1 MKHLRNPVKNERG
14 MATIETIP
22 LIMVFVFLICYE
34 FGVFG
39 IIHTGIMQSISARA
53 YAFETFKNR
62 SNLVYFRD
70 TPGLEKLNYFRSS
83 GDRTHGIASE
93 AKSDA
98 DDGTDGIAA
107 ERPLRVGIP
116 FDPDQA
122 SRKDLDRHNVKVF
135 DQNLVGPQK
144 RNQKV
149 EVNPVWIQVQYG
161 MCLNTNC
168 GGE

>member
-1 MKHLRNPVKNERG
+1 

-22 LIMVFVFLICYE
+22 LIMVFVFLLCYE

-62 SNLVYFRD
+62 SNLAYFRD
-70 TPGLEKLNYFRSS
+70 DMGSVSVNYYKSV

-93 AKSDA
+93 ARGDN
-98 DDGTDGIAA
+98 DTDTDGIAA
-107 ERPLRVGIP
+107 ERPLRVGLP
-116 FDPDQA
+116 FTPDEA
-122 SRKDLDRHNVKVF
+122 SRKDLARHNEKLF
-135 DQNLVGPQK
+135 DQALVGPQK
-144 RNQKV
+144 RNTAV

-161 MCLNTNC
+161 MCLDAKC
-168 GGE
+168 GG

>member
-1 MKHLRNPVKNERG
+1 MKHLPNALKDEKG

-39 IIHTGIMQSISARA
+39 VIHTGIMQSISART

-62 SNLVYFRD
+62 TSLLYFRD
-70 TPGLEKLNYFRSS
+70 TAVSPYFFKTQ
-83 GDRTHGIASE
+83 GTRTHGIASE
-93 AKSDA
+93 KKTDFDTS
-98 DDGTDGIAA
+98 DGIAA

-116 FDPDQA
+116 FEPDEA
-122 SRKDLDRHNVKVF
+122 SRKDLDRHNIKVF

-161 MCLNTNC
+161 MCLNVAC
-168 GGE
+168 GGG